1 MELVL
6 GSASWRSRYGIF
18 SKNPLSKK
26 QISRLVMRA
35 ALLGIDFID
44 TAPTYG
50 DTEEVIGR
58 IKPKQRL
65 ATKVT
70 VDPSSLSS
78 IQESV
83 NLSRKKLGVESLD
96 LIFVHNWDTLSES
109 EKYKSV
115 EVLQKCILEQMI
127 KKWGFSTYDALELK
141 KIKIYG
147 WTNLNVQINSNIL
160 DQRLLAI
167 DVTLERKIFK
177 EQNVEIWVR
186 SVFLQGILLDQTIKN
201 PFISHPDVINF
212 FSICK
217 EWGVS
222 PLELCV
228 AYMKEIA
235 IVDRMVIGIENE
247 IQLNEIAI
255 ATRVNPPKLDF
266 QLLQSKDIKLIDP
279 RYWEIGK

>member
-1 MELVL
+1 
-6 GSASWRSRYGIF
+6 
-18 SKNPLSKK
+18 
-26 QISRLVMRA
+26 MRA

-186 SVFLQGILLDQTIKN
+186 SVFLQGVLLDQTIKN

>member
-6 GSASWRSRYGIF
+6 GSASWRSRYGVF
-18 SKNPLSKK
+18 PKNPLSKK

-96 LIFVHNWDTLSES
+96 LIFVHNWDILSES

-160 DQRLLAI
+160 DQRLLAN

-177 EQNVEIWVR
+177 EQNIEIWVR
-186 SVFLQGILLDQTIKN
+186 SVFLQGVLLDQTIKN
-201 PFISHPDVINF
+201 PFISHPDVIKF

-235 IVDRMVIGIENE
+235 IVDRMIIGIENE

>member
-18 SKNPLSKK
+18 SKNPLSEK

-35 ALLGIDFID
+35 TLLGIDFID

-70 VDPSSLSS
+70 VDSSSSSS

-115 EVLQKCILEQMI
+115 EVLQKCILEQTI
-127 KKWGFSTYDALELK
+127 KKWGFSTYDTLELK

-167 DVTLERKIFK
+167 DATLERKVFK
-177 EQNVEIWVR
+177 EQNVEIWAR
-186 SVFLQGILLDQTIKN
+186 GVFLQGVLLDQTIKN
-201 PFISHPDVINF
+201 PFIGHPDVINF
-212 FSICK
+212 YSICK
-217 EWGVS
+217 EWGIS

-228 AYMKEIA
+228 AYMKKIA
-235 IVDRMVIGIENE
+235 IVNRMIIGIENE

-266 QLLQSKDIKLIDP
+266 QLLQSKDIKLVDP
-279 RYWEIGK
+279 RYWEIGT